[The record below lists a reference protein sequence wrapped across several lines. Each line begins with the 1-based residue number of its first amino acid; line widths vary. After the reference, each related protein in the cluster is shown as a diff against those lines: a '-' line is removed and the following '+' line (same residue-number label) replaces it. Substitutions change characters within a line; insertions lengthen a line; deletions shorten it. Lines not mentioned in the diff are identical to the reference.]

1 MIKKI
6 NLIIITLLL
15 TLLGLSVVSALTA
28 TIDNPKMV
36 VYKNITA
43 GQTITFEESVVVQN
57 ENDYDI
63 LIRIKPDDFQKDEI
77 TVHEP
82 NFTLVAGETKIVKY
96 TVKISESGNQGGDIL
111 VTFIDPNTNAYLS
124 LAQRFVVDATEIEG
138 ERNYTRYFVTAGV
151 VILILIILIIIYAN
165 KSNMRKKK

>member
-1 MIKKI
+1 M
-6 NLIIITLLL
+6 
-15 TLLGLSVVSALTA
+15 
-28 TIDNPKMV
+28 
-36 VYKNITA
+36 
-43 GQTITFEESVVVQN
+43 
-57 ENDYDI
+57 
-63 LIRIKPDDFQKDEI
+63 
-77 TVHEP
+77 
-82 NFTLVAGETKIVKY
+82 VAGETKIVKY

-124 LAQRFVVDATEIEG
+124 LAQRFVVDATEIEA

>member
-63 LIRIKPDDFQKDEI
+63 LIRIKPDDF
-77 TVHEP
+77 
-82 NFTLVAGETKIVKY
+82 
-96 TVKISESGNQGGDIL
+96 
-111 VTFIDPNTNAYLS
+111 
-124 LAQRFVVDATEIEG
+124 
-138 ERNYTRYFVTAGV
+138 
-151 VILILIILIIIYAN
+151 
-165 KSNMRKKK
+165 